1 MTTLPALRHGRG
13 TQSPAGR
20 LAAASVRNSPTWG
33 NTVASLDI
41 KIEAK
46 GLKEMQAFLLA
57 MQGKANRPT
66 AVAMTRTARI
76 VEQTAK
82 TIADRYIRGGPTK
95 WTKNATFIK
104 PAKPD
109 RLEVTMGFKDYTNS
123 GVPAA
128 KYLQPIAAG
137 GIRGAKPFE
146 NRLRARG
153 ILGSGQFAVPS
164 GIKPLGLNQYGNL
177 PGPSYLQTLSRMQAL
192 RNVGSMQNST
202 GSKRSRKKQQQLAYF
217 VATVG
222 GHRGIY
228 VREKGSRQITPAFYF
243 LNQAPRY
250 APTFPIAKAMQEAW
264 SANFN
269 REWERAIEE
278 EMAYAARKA
287 RG

>member
-1 MTTLPALRHGRG
+1 MMTSPHRHGRG
-13 TQSPAGR
+13 NHRHQARPPAP
-20 LAAASVRNSPTWG
+20 SVRNSPTWG
-33 NTVASLDI
+33 RRPTVLDF

-46 GLKEMQAFLLA
+46 SLAEMQAFLLA

-66 AVAMTRTARI
+66 AVALTRTARI
-76 VEQTAK
+76 VEQKAK
-82 TIADRYIRGGPTK
+82 TIADRYIQGGPTK
-95 WTKNATFIK
+95 WTRNSTFIK

-109 RLEVTMGFKDYTNS
+109 RLEVTMGFKDYSNT

-128 KYLQPIAAG
+128 KYLQAIAAG
-137 GIRGAKPFE
+137 GGRDAKPFE
-146 NRLRARG
+146 KRLRARG
-153 ILGSGQFAVPS
+153 ILGSSQFAVPS

-177 PGPSYLQTLSRMQAL
+177 PGPSYMQMLSRMQSL
-192 RNVGSMQNST
+192 RNVGSMQNAT

-222 GHRGIY
+222 GHRGLY

-250 APTFPIAKAMQEAW
+250 SPTFPIAKGMQEAW

-269 REWERAIEE
+269 REWERAIQE
-278 EMAYAARKA
+278 EMDYAARKA
-287 RG
+287 RA